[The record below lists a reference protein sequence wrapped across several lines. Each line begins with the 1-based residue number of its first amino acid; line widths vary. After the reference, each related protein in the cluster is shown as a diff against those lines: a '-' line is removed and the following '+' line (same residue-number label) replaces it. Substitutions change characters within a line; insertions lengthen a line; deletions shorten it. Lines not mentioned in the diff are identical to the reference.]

1 MKKGYEEEKSKASK
15 ILREE
20 EKVTKVD
27 NYAYLALKVLQD
39 VVLRSSL
46 ILNTFDMK
54 ERFNEISTYQKE
66 AFDILWKIGKIMKPV
81 IGLFIPPESLFLLDS
96 SMEAGI
102 DRAFLVVNENKKN
115 VSFELKKEV
124 INKLR
129 LLPDFKEASNKLIE
143 NYETIISNIVGY
155 ADILEFMN
163 NYNTKI
169 GLFKY
174 GLSLAHEGEIFENS
188 SNDSTK
194 IKEKYLQALIIFDL
208 ILKTHHE
215 LTKKKYKPM
224 QFKLLNYEL
233 IDEHGRPIGGNNDL
247 DENVNSALKFNPL
260 SKKELEY
267 MEKIMK
273 ELESRLEN
281 NISISGQLNNNK

>member
-1 MKKGYEEEKSKASK
+1 MKKGYQEEKSKVSK
-15 ILREE
+15 ILIEE
-20 EKVTKVD
+20 EKFTKVD

-46 ILNTFDMK
+46 ILNTFDME

-66 AFDILWKIGKIMKPV
+66 AFDILWKIGKIMKPI

-102 DRAFLVVNENKKN
+102 DRVFLVVNENKKN
-115 VSFELKKEV
+115 VSFELKKEL

-174 GLSLAHEGEIFENS
+174 G
-188 SNDSTK
+188 
-194 IKEKYLQALIIFDL
+194 
-208 ILKTHHE
+208 
-215 LTKKKYKPM
+215 
-224 QFKLLNYEL
+224 
-233 IDEHGRPIGGNNDL
+233 
-247 DENVNSALKFNPL
+247 
-260 SKKELEY
+260 
-267 MEKIMK
+267 
-273 ELESRLEN
+273 
-281 NISISGQLNNNK
+281 